1 MANTSKN
8 KSNTSHAK
16 DPPEMQAYPS
26 DGYQTAGVDKYM
38 RTWVPQYDPQMRH
51 GLHLSPGAQTL
62 YPHSLVEM
70 MLIRALSLTLLH
82 FHPAI
87 TPAASPSNILLHS
100 PSLSHLTPQRA
111 FMTPLCP
118 LSPGFLF
125 PAGTLSSPCQ
135 QSCKP

>member
-1 MANTSKN
+1 
-8 KSNTSHAK
+8 
-16 DPPEMQAYPS
+16 
-26 DGYQTAGVDKYM
+26 M
-38 RTWVPQYDPQMRH
+38 RTWVPQYDPQMLH

-62 YPHSLVEM
+62 YPQSLVEL

-111 FMTPLCP
+111 FMPPLGLPSQAFCSQQAPPP
-118 LSPGFLF
+118 LHPNNHVNPNPLQV
-125 PAGTLSSPCQ
+125 LS
-135 QSCKP
+135 